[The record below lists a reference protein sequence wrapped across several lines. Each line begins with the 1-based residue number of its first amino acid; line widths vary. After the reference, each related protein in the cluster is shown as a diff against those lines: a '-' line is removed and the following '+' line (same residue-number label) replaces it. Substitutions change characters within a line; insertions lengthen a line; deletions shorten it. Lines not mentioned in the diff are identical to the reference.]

1 MAKTIDDLILEISDL
16 VKTLNKQNSN
26 PNGKSGHNGFDL
38 TTDIFQSF
46 AGEIRSLAESAKR
59 LSEVQSDFADAI
71 AKKGTQEWQD
81 YREKIINDIK
91 SSATAMEEFKNTIHQ
106 KRHRI
111 DKELDDYVDSV
122 AELKLEEASIQD
134 KINAKRIFLQET
146 EQKLINDKLKIEE
159 AELAAKQ
166 KYSEEIKKQSEDI
179 TKFTEELAE
188 HNEYI
193 NRLNDELKRF
203 KLEFNAR
210 PEVQEQN
217 KRNARRKNTIE
228 KVRSKFQ
235 PEEDAIS
242 NREQWGNTLE
252 RKWNLKNY
260 HKNGGLTKRAALHG
274 GVINKSIGG
283 MAKKVAS
290 VHPAARA
297 AFIAAES
304 VSFGAKAMEKG
315 IKTIQSGK
323 ADISGLADGLSN
335 VISKMGPMGKIYAS
349 IIQVVKVGYEEFVR
363 IDKAASNYVRSVGG
377 GRAAMVRMRKEA
389 GRVAKEMSKWGKTA
403 YDAEEILNRLA
414 ESSSKIGRNLEYLSV
429 DDMRSLVDLKNFGVS
444 DDAIAQM
451 DTFGISVHNTSKQLA
466 ELYGESGKRGLNAKA
481 TIQAFTS
488 NLKMAQNYTFARG
501 QKALMDMAMKS
512 AQLKFN
518 LRDAEQFA
526 NKVSTLEG
534 AMTAGAHLS
543 VLGGSFA
550 MQGNPLAMMYNG
562 LNDVEGL
569 QNQMLAMTKG
579 MARWDSKKG
588 QLDITAF
595 DRERL
600 KAMSQATGIDYSD
613 LTSQAL
619 NQARVDR
626 VSKQLNGKA
635 FDKEHEEYIK
645 NIASLDEN
653 GNAYVKLDGET
664 HYIDELRNNSTL
676 LAKLKNESERKD
688 TKEGADMGD
697 VWSETRD
704 TKSLMDDYVKFFK
717 GRFVNLLTKW
727 LSKDGNE
734 TEEKYSLD
742 EIQRNDLD
750 ALKNV
755 FVRGELKED
764 KFKRQLAKGKISED
778 TLENLRSA
786 GMIDKDNNIISRDD
800 KFSKNR
806 TYSYNELAHVIASG
820 SLPIEKAYGG
830 FVSGDGGPTEDAIP
844 ARLSN
849 GEFVVNAEATT
860 RHRPLLERI
869 NNETNNRSK
878 SMVGFNKGGY
888 INTDNNPTEGTI
900 STHLSNNE
908 FTVNS
913 NVITHHLLLLERINH
928 EIDNIYNLIK
938 TKSKIGFNETKFRN
952 SSGLGEDVIRG
963 VNNSGNLMRPE
974 TKIGF
979 NKGKIRNSSRLR
991 GNTIPSRLSNGGF
1004 EVIERYRPLSERIN
1018 RNINNGGNLMRPESI
1033 IGFNEGKFRN
1043 DGRLTRGF
1051 APVTTRLS
1059 ENEFAVNIEETTR
1072 HRPLSERIN
1081 RGVKNG
1087 DNLMRHESIMGLNKG
1102 EDRIGGV
1109 GNQKIDVSPI
1119 KIEFGTL
1126 ELKIGDLSR
1135 VLDSNEVAS
1144 RLLNNSTFV
1153 DNIVKEIGIR
1163 SNFGYRKDVSS
1174 NKFLDSPFVRSF

>member
-1 MAKTIDDLILEISDL
+1 MTKTNDDIYNILSELVTILKQQNTNNNNDNGGNKKHGVRSVSNERIFTSLSKDL
-16 VKTLNKQNSN
+16 KEFGETVQEFQKIQKKYDRQVTNNSN
-26 PNGKSGHNGFDL
+26 PNAQYEQQINAFIKQLGKLNDAMDDG
-38 TTDIFQSF
+38 
-46 AGEIRSLAESAKR
+46 AEKFNNSR
-59 LSEVQSDFADAI
+59 EYIEEYHQTLLEQNSIQSDI
-71 AKKGTQEWQD
+71 TTKKF
-81 YREKIINDIK
+81 NL
-91 SSATAMEEFKNTIHQ
+91 A
-106 KRHRI
+106 
-111 DKELDDYVDSV
+111 V
-122 AELKLEEASIQD
+122 LEE
-134 KINAKRIFLQET
+134 
-146 EQKLINDKLKIEE
+146 KLYNDKLKVEE
-159 AELAAKQ
+159 AELDAKQ
-166 KYSEEIKKQSEDI
+166 KYADKIKEQSEEFAKYNEA
-179 TKFTEELAE
+179 LADHRE
-188 HNEYI
+188 QLE
-193 NRLNDELKRF
+193 RLNKDLQNF
-203 KLEFNAR
+203 KLHHDSK
-210 PEVQEQN
+210 PEVQKANEKN
-217 KRNARRKNTIE
+217 TRRKNTIE
-228 KVRSKFQ
+228 KVKHRQKTQ
-235 PEEDAIS
+235 EDAIA
-242 NREQWGNTLE
+242 NRENWGNVLE

-274 GVINKSIGG
+274 GVINKSIGK

-297 AFIAAES
+297 AFIAAEA

-335 VISKMGPMGKIYAS
+335 AISKMGPMGKIYAS
-349 IIQVVKVGYEEFVR
+349 MIQVAKVGYEEFAR

-389 GRVAKEMSKWGKTA
+389 GRVAKEMSKWKGIA

-414 ESSSKIGRNLEYLSV
+414 ETSNKVGRNLEYLSV
-429 DDMRSLVDLKNFGVS
+429 DDMQALVDLKNFGIG
-444 DDAIAQM
+444 DDTIAQM
-451 DTFGISVHNTSKQLA
+451 DTFGISVHNVSKQMA
-466 ELYGESGKRGLNAKA
+466 DLYGESGKRGLNAKA

-534 AMTAGAHLS
+534 AMTAGAQLS
-543 VLGGSFA
+543 VLGGNFA

-569 QNQMLAMTKG
+569 QEQMLAMTKG
-579 MARWDSKKG
+579 MARWDSQKG

-600 KAMSQATGIDYSD
+600 KAMSQATGIDYSE
-613 LTSQAL
+613 LTSQAF

-626 VSKQLNGKA
+626 VSQQLNGKA
-635 FDKEHEEYIK
+635 FDKTHEDYIK
-645 NIASLDEN
+645 NIAELDEN
-653 GNAYVKLDGET
+653 GRAYVKLDGKT
-664 HYIDELRNNSTL
+664 HYVDELQNNSTL

-688 TKEGADMGD
+688 TKEGADIGD
-697 VWSETRD
+697 LWSETRD
-704 TKSLMDDYVKFFK
+704 VQSKLDDYVKFFK

-727 LSKDGNE
+727 FSKDGNK

-786 GMIDKDNNIISRDD
+786 GMIDKDNNIISRDN

-820 SLPIEKAYGG
+820 SLPIEKASGG

-869 NNETNNRSK
+869 NS
-878 SMVGFNKGGY
+878 G
-888 INTDNNPTEGTI
+888 I
-900 STHLSNNE
+900 
-908 FTVNS
+908 
-913 NVITHHLLLLERINH
+913 
-928 EIDNIYNLIK
+928 
-938 TKSKIGFNETKFRN
+938 RN
-952 SSGLGEDVIRG
+952 GA
-963 VNNSGNLMRPE
+963 NLMKS
-974 TKIGF
+974 T
-979 NKGKIRNSSRLR
+979 
-991 GNTIPSRLSNGGF
+991 
-1004 EVIERYRPLSERIN
+1004 
-1018 RNINNGGNLMRPESI
+1018 SI
-1033 IGFNEGKFRN
+1033 ATGI
-1043 DGRLTRGF
+1043 
-1051 APVTTRLS
+1051 S
-1059 ENEFAVNIEETTR
+1059 ENELR
-1072 HRPLSERIN
+1072 
-1081 RGVKNG
+1081 RGG
-1087 DNLMRHESIMGLNKG
+1087 
-1102 EDRIGGV
+1102 

-1144 RLLNNSTFV
+1144 RLLNNSSFV

-1163 SNFGYRKDVSS
+1163 ANFGYRKDDSS

>member
-1 MAKTIDDLILEISDL
+1 MAKTIDDLIVEIGDL

-26 PNGKSGHNGFDL
+26 SGGRSGHKSFDL
-38 TTDIFQSF
+38 TGDVFQSF
-46 AGEIRSLAESAKR
+46 AGEIRSLAETAKQ
-59 LSEVQSDFADAI
+59 LSEAQSNFATEI

-81 YREKIINDIK
+81 YREKIRNDIK
-91 SSATAMEEFKNTIHQ
+91 SSAEAMEEFRNTIHQ

-111 DKELDDYVDSV
+111 DKELNDYIDSV

-166 KYSEEIKKQSEDI
+166 KYSEKIKKQSEEI

-188 HNEYI
+188 HNEHI
-193 NRLNDELKRF
+193 NRLNDELKSF
-203 KLEFNAR
+203 KLQFNAR

-228 KVRSKFQ
+228 KVRSTFQ

-260 HKNGGLTKRAALHG
+260 KNGSLTKKAVWTG
-274 GVINKSIGG
+274 GAGNKAMGQ
-283 MAKKVAS
+283 MAKKLAS
-290 VHPAARA
+290 VSPHVRA
-297 AFIAAES
+297 AMIAAEAMT
-304 VSFGAKAMEKG
+304 FGAKTAEKAV
-315 IKTIQSGK
+315 KTIQTGK
-323 ADISGLADGLSN
+323 ADISGLADGLTN
-335 VISKMGPMGKIYAS
+335 MLSKMGPMGKIFGS
-349 IIQVVKVGYEEFVR
+349 MIQIAKVGYEEFAR

-414 ESSSKIGRNLEYLSV
+414 ESSNKIGRNLEYLSV

-444 DDAIAQM
+444 DEAIAQM

-534 AMTAGAHLS
+534 AMTAGAQLS

-579 MARWDSKKG
+579 MARWNSKKG

-626 VSKQLNGKA
+626 VSQQLNGKA
-635 FDKEHEEYIK
+635 FNKEHEEYIK
-645 NIASLDEN
+645 NIASLDEK

-676 LAKLKNESERKD
+676 LAKLKNESERKG

-697 VWSETRD
+697 LWSETRD
-704 TKSLMDDYVKFFK
+704 IQSKLDDYVKFFK

-727 LSKDGNE
+727 FSKDGNK

-750 ALKNV
+750 SLKNV

-786 GMIDKDNNIISRDD
+786 GMIDKDNNIISRDS

-806 TYSYNELAHVIASG
+806 TYSYDELAHAIASG
-820 SLPIEKAYGG
+820 TLPIEKASGG

-869 NNETNNRSK
+869 NR
-878 SMVGFNKGGY
+878 G
-888 INTDNNPTEGTI
+888 I
-900 STHLSNNE
+900 
-908 FTVNS
+908 
-913 NVITHHLLLLERINH
+913 
-928 EIDNIYNLIK
+928 
-938 TKSKIGFNETKFRN
+938 RN
-952 SSGLGEDVIRG
+952 GS
-963 VNNSGNLMRPE
+963 NLMR
-974 TKIGF
+974 
-979 NKGKIRNSSRLR
+979 
-991 GNTIPSRLSNGGF
+991 
-1004 EVIERYRPLSERIN
+1004 
-1018 RNINNGGNLMRPESI
+1018 
-1033 IGFNEGKFRN
+1033 
-1043 DGRLTRGF
+1043 
-1051 APVTTRLS
+1051 A
-1059 ENEFAVNIEETTR
+1059 
-1072 HRPLSERIN
+1072 
-1081 RGVKNG
+1081 
-1087 DNLMRHESIMGLNKG
+1087 ESIMGLSSG
-1102 EDRIGGV
+1102 ELRRGG

-1135 VLDSNEVAS
+1135 VLDSNGVAS
-1144 RLLNNSTFV
+1144 RLLNNSAFV

-1163 SNFGYRKDVSS
+1163 ANFGYRKDDSS

>member
-1 MAKTIDDLILEISDL
+1 MAKTIDDLIVEISDL

-26 PNGKSGHNGFDL
+26 SGGRSGHNSFDL
-38 TTDIFQSF
+38 TGDVFQSF
-46 AGEIRSLAESAKR
+46 AGEIRSLAEAAKQ
-59 LSEVQSDFADAI
+59 LSEAQSNFADAI

-81 YREKIINDIK
+81 YIEKIRNDIK
-91 SSATAMEEFKNTIHQ
+91 DSAAAMEEFKNTIHQ
-106 KRHRI
+106 KNHRI
-111 DKELDDYVDSV
+111 DKELDDYIDSV

-166 KYSEEIKKQSEDI
+166 KYAEEI
-179 TKFTEELAE
+179 
-188 HNEYI
+188 
-193 NRLNDELKRF
+193 
-203 KLEFNAR
+203 
-210 PEVQEQN
+210 
-217 KRNARRKNTIE
+217 E
-228 KVRSKFQ
+228 KS
-235 PEEDAIS
+235 S
-242 NREQWGNTLE
+242 
-252 RKWNLKNY
+252 
-260 HKNGGLTKRAALHG
+260 KRAAEAAEAFAGTKIILDTLQQDIESIKKEVRNERSKEVEETGKLQKDNAKKQEH
-274 GVINKSIGG
+274 INITHESA
-283 MAKKVAS
+283 MAKKEEKRLKGYNKNGQKKVNAEWKEILGNAKSYFKENSKGRIVAQG
-290 VHPAARA
+290 AAGA
-297 AFIAAES
+297 AKI
-304 VSFGAKAMEKG
+304 V
-315 IKTIQSGK
+315 QSGK
-323 ADISGLADGLSN
+323 MDMSGMADKLTSVL
-335 VISKMGPMGKIYAS
+335 SKMGPYGAAAGAMVQTA
-349 IIQVVKVGYEEFVR
+349 KVGYEEFVR
-363 IDKAASNYVRSVGG
+363 IDKAVSNYVRSVGG
-377 GRAAMVRMRKEA
+377 GRTAMVRMRKEA
-389 GRVAKEMSKWGKTA
+389 GRVAKEMSKWKKTA

-429 DDMRSLVDLKNFGVS
+429 DDMQALDDLKKFGVS
-444 DDAIAQM
+444 DEDIAQM
-451 DTFGISVHNTSKQLA
+451 DTFGISVHNTSKQL
-466 ELYGESGKRGLNAKA
+466 EDLYGESGKRGLNAKA
-481 TIQAFTS
+481 TIKAFTS

-526 NKVSTLEG
+526 NKVSTLED
-534 AMTAGAHLS
+534 AMTAGAQLS
-543 VLGGSFA
+543 VLGGNFA

-588 QLDITAF
+588 QFDITAF

-645 NIASLDEN
+645 NIASFDEH
-653 GNAYVKLDGET
+653 GNAYVKLDGKT
-664 HYIDELRNNSTL
+664 HYIDEVQNNSTL

-697 VWSETRD
+697 LWSETRD
-704 TKSLMDDYVKFFK
+704 VQSELDDYVKFFK

-727 LSKDGNE
+727 FSKDGNQ

-742 EIQRNDLD
+742 KIQRDDLH

-764 KFKRQLAKGKISED
+764 KFKSLLAESKISKE

-786 GMIDKDNNIISRDD
+786 GMIDKNNNIISRDN
-800 KFSKNR
+800 KFSKDR
-806 TYSYNELAHVIASG
+806 IYSYNELAHVIASG
-820 SLPIEKAYGG
+820 TLPIEKASGG
-830 FVSGDGGPTEDAIP
+830 FVSGYGGPTEDAIP

-869 NNETNNRSK
+869 NR
-878 SMVGFNKGGY
+878 G
-888 INTDNNPTEGTI
+888 I
-900 STHLSNNE
+900 
-908 FTVNS
+908 
-913 NVITHHLLLLERINH
+913 
-928 EIDNIYNLIK
+928 
-938 TKSKIGFNETKFRN
+938 RN
-952 SSGLGEDVIRG
+952 GS
-963 VNNSGNLMRPE
+963 NLMR
-974 TKIGF
+974 
-979 NKGKIRNSSRLR
+979 
-991 GNTIPSRLSNGGF
+991 
-1004 EVIERYRPLSERIN
+1004 
-1018 RNINNGGNLMRPESI
+1018 
-1033 IGFNEGKFRN
+1033 
-1043 DGRLTRGF
+1043 
-1051 APVTTRLS
+1051 A
-1059 ENEFAVNIEETTR
+1059 
-1072 HRPLSERIN
+1072 
-1081 RGVKNG
+1081 
-1087 DNLMRHESIMGLNKG
+1087 ESIMGLSSG
-1102 EDRIGGV
+1102 ELRRGG

-1144 RLLNNSTFV
+1144 RLLNNSAFV

-1163 SNFGYRKDVSS
+1163 ANFGYRKDDSS